1 MNARYAIILP
11 HRGAVPDAP
20 TLDHRRNPMPKY
32 NVDIEGQIYE
42 WDRDTITV
50 PELRE
55 LAGYTDDQQ
64 MIEVDLQDNTERVL
78 GEGDVV
84 ELKPGK
90 GFAKKVA
97 FKRG

>member
-1 MNARYAIILP
+1 
-11 HRGAVPDAP
+11 
-20 TLDHRRNPMPKY
+20 MPKY

-50 PELRE
+50 SELRE
-55 LAGYTDDQQ
+55 LAGYTADQQ

-78 GEGDVV
+78 GEGDEV